1 MSCEK
6 KFMKGIALEDANVRL
21 YILAIHFSQIAKA
34 NGYLQLDV
42 QNFPIFFIVP
52 HCPFWK
58 VFLKENKNKMDELD
72 IFAYF

>member
-52 HCPFWK
+52 HCPF
-58 VFLKENKNKMDELD
+58 
-72 IFAYF
+72 

>member
-1 MSCEK
+1 
-6 KFMKGIALEDANVRL
+6 MKGIALEDANVRL

-42 QNFPIFFIVP
+42 QNFPIFFYCSTLSIL
-52 HCPFWK
+52 K
-58 VFLKENKNKMDELD
+58 SFLKENKNKMDELD